1 MPDVDRAG
9 RWLKERLGCTLTD
22 AALLLRAL
30 THRSHGPDNN
40 ERLEYLGDAVL
51 SFVVAEMLYRN
62 HPDASEGELS
72 RFRATLVSGES
83 LAQIAAGVDLG
94 SQLLL
99 GEGEL
104 KSGGRRRGTILAD
117 TLEALIGAIYLDRGL
132 DPVREVVRRLF
143 EEPMQAL
150 PSASELKD
158 AKTRLQELLQGRGHP
173 LPAYTVLEIAG
184 DPHQQRFT
192 VRCDVADLALFAVAE
207 GSSRRRAEQE
217 AALRV
222 LDHPAL
228 KARR

>member
-1 MPDVDRAG
+1 MPGVDRAG
-9 RWLKERLGCTLTD
+9 RWLKERLGCTLVD
-22 AALLLRAL
+22 PALLQRAL

-51 SFVVAEMLYRN
+51 SFVVAEMLYRS
-62 HPDASEGELS
+62 HPGASEGELS
-72 RFRATLVSGES
+72 RYRATLVSGES
-83 LAQIAAGVDLG
+83 LAQIAAGLDLG
-94 SQLLL
+94 SQVLL

-104 KSGGRRRGTILAD
+104 KSGGQRRGTILAD
-117 TLEALIGAIYLDRGL
+117 ALEALVGAIYLNLGL
-132 DPVREVVRRLF
+132 EPVREVVRRLF
-143 EEPMQAL
+143 EEPIHAL

-158 AKTRLQELLQGRGHP
+158 AKTRLQELLQGHGHP
-173 LPAYTVLEIAG
+173 LPTYTVLEVAG
-184 DPHQQRFT
+184 DPHEQRFT

-222 LDHPAL
+222 LDNPAL